1 MCVTDLI
8 NLCVCVH
15 TMKYYATIKK
25 EASKKERSTWTDMEW
40 FLIYT
45 VKGKSTIQKTMFCLL
60 FLYKGGGGNKA
71 YTNLLFFFSQKE
83 TQGKRNQKIVKLVIY
98 HCPLKGIRKFFG

>member
-60 FLYKGGGGNKA
+60 FLYKGGGK
-71 YTNLLFFFSQKE
+71 
-83 TQGKRNQKIVKLVIY
+83 
-98 HCPLKGIRKFFG
+98 